1 MIGLDQDAAAQMAP
15 MKRGGKLEDLNGAA
29 ALFASD
35 ACAFFTG

>member
-15 MKRGGKLEDLNGAA
+15 MKRGGKLEDPNGAA
-29 ALFASD
+29 ALFSD

>member
-1 MIGLDQDAAAQMAP
+1 LRLDQDAAAQMAP

-35 ACAFFTG
+35 AWAFFTG

>member
-1 MIGLDQDAAAQMAP
+1 MAP

-35 ACAFFTG
+35 ACPSLPG